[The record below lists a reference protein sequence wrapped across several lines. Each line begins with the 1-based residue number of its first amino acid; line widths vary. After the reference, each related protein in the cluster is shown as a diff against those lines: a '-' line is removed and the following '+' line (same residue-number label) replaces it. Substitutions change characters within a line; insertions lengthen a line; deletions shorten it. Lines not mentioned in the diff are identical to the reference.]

1 MSAPLKSACTRRSL
15 RTALAI
21 VCLLGAT
28 AAGSGGDLGV
38 YAGYEVGAVGV
49 AFSTSTSKSQSSQ
62 TQSVGSSIYGE
73 EGVSILAGTGDIR
86 AVGAQIASLGDI
98 SLGAGRDILLSSGAS
113 SFASSSKSSNAGGFL
128 GVTISPPGFGTEA
141 GVGLSANLNAGTT
154 KQSASGTT
162 HQNTNVSGANVTLYS
177 GRDTVLKG
185 ARVEGDDITATVG
198 RDLTIESV
206 RNTGQMSQSGVRLGL
221 AFGGPLNGPLSLSSI
236 TPGFDWGKGT
246 TNWVGTQSGLVG
258 TGTVDVYVENHTD
271 LKGGIIAST
280 SCLALPPDGCLSAGG
295 DTKLDT
301 GTLSYEHFNDIE
313 KSQSLSLDLNLN
325 AGLFTGKRSL
335 FDQDGGLPG
344 EWGKPST
351 KKTGPNVALE
361 GTYDLIDRAQSV
373 KATVGQGTITIRNQE
388 DQTQD
393 LANLN
398 RDPSL
403 SQIITKDE
411 RGHLEIYVSDSALKA
426 AFKAVEIAGKTL
438 ADAISAVFTELG
450 SQGFKGIAALEEARE
465 AGLIDDGVLK
475 SQLEAC
481 RSGRQGFNL
490 WRFFVSPAY
499 AGDGCSVKLKDG
511 STIWLSDKERDICD
525 ETLTKLAMA
534 AGKRGR
540 VPLGCSPGG
549 SEGLVEICGGGG
561 RGGAGKNGGTN
572 PVSLPSNIRTWN
584 EFQAATKGKF
594 VSRAD
599 AARGWELYKQA
610 NNIQTGT
617 QRSQAAKSFFLKQL
631 GASGKAPKWMN
642 QWLSNGKVPPGYQVD
657 HIKPLSIG
665 GADSPLNMRLLDTQM
680 HKVHHKFYAP
690 WG

>member
-1 MSAPLKSACTRRSL
+1 MSTPLKSARIVRFCT
-15 RTALAI
+15 TAI
-21 VCLLGAT
+21 CLLGVT
-28 AAGSGGDLGV
+28 YAGDDLGA

-141 GVGLSANLNAGTT
+141 GVGPGGLPGLSGNLNAGTT
-154 KQSASGTT
+154 KQNASGTT

-280 SCLALPPDGCLSAGG
+280 SG

-325 AGLFTGKRSL
+325 AGLFTGERSL

-344 EWGKPST
+344 EWGKPSN
-351 KKTGPNVALE
+351 KKTGTNVTLE

-398 RDPSL
+398 RDP
-403 SQIITKDE
+403 QPRPGGDQ
-411 RGHLEIYVSDSALKA
+411 R
-426 AFKAVEIAGKTL
+426 
-438 ADAISAVFTELG
+438 
-450 SQGFKGIAALEEARE
+450 
-465 AGLIDDGVLK
+465 
-475 SQLEAC
+475 
-481 RSGRQGFNL
+481 RSGAF
-490 WRFFVSPAY
+490 
-499 AGDGCSVKLKDG
+499 GDLY
-511 STIWLSDKERDICD
+511 
-525 ETLTKLAMA
+525 
-534 AGKRGR
+534 
-540 VPLGCSPGG
+540 LG
-549 SEGLVEICGGGG
+549 
-561 RGGAGKNGGTN
+561 
-572 PVSLPSNIRTWN
+572 
-584 EFQAATKGKF
+584 
-594 VSRAD
+594 
-599 AARGWELYKQA
+599 
-610 NNIQTGT
+610 
-617 QRSQAAKSFFLKQL
+617 
-631 GASGKAPKWMN
+631 
-642 QWLSNGKVPPGYQVD
+642 
-657 HIKPLSIG
+657 
-665 GADSPLNMRLLDTQM
+665 
-680 HKVHHKFYAP
+680 
-690 WG
+690 